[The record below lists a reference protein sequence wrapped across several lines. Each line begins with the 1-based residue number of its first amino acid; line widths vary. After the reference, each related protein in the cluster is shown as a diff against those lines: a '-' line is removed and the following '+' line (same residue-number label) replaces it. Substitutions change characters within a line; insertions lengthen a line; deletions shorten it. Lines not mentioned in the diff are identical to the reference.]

1 MQSVIGGAYNGKRKF
16 VKESLKDLENQR
28 IFFFEGEI
36 PDGPFTKE
44 DYVIVGHFEKMVP
57 QYEGLSE
64 DEIVEQMMAKLL
76 KLDEVTNL
84 ICICT
89 DIGRGIVP
97 LSKEERHL
105 RDTCGR
111 LYQQLFEKSEKVI
124 RVWYGIPEVLK
135 GDHCRLIKS

>member
-16 VKESLKDLENQR
+16 VKESLKQSGIGR
-28 IFFFEGEI
+28 MFWYEGEI
-36 PDGPFTKE
+36 PEGPFSKK
-44 DYVIVGHFEKMVP
+44 DYVIIGGFEKLIP
-57 QYEGLSE
+57 QYDLSE
-64 DEIVEQMMAKLL
+64 DEIVAEVLEEL
-76 KLDEVTNL
+76 KRLDRETNL

-111 LYQQLFEKSEKVI
+111 LYQKLFELSEKVI
-124 RVWYGIPEVLK
+124 RVWYGIPEILK
-135 GDHCRLIKS
+135 GDSCRLAP